1 MDNEM
6 EMLAEEIKEMEKAL
20 MEKKKEFREKRTASL
35 RTALQAKQEAEKA
48 VREELKAL
56 GYSTSDEWSPFRYK
70 SVFF

>member
-1 MDNEM
+1 MENEM
-6 EMLAEEIKEMEKAL
+6 EMLAEEIKEMEKTL

-56 GYSTSDEWSPFRYK
+56 GYSASDEWSPFRYK

>member
-6 EMLAEEIKEMEKAL
+6 
-20 MEKKKEFREKRTASL
+20 
-35 RTALQAKQEAEKA
+35 ALQAKQEAEKA

-56 GYSTSDEWSPFRYK
+56 GYSASDEWSPFRYK

>member
-1 MDNEM
+1 M
-6 EMLAEEIKEMEKAL
+6 EMLAEEIKEMEKVL
-20 MEKKKEFREKRTASL
+20 IEKKKEFREKRTASL